1 MRTEISRNWEISVF
15 RLVQLFLTLLVFLST
30 ENVSLSLCL
39 SPSCYCMMA
48 KKNANIKRLHR
59 IISTCRVQSIGWCFC
74 AFIWLPAHHIT
85 SRYFFKCLCVPNSLH
100 PTPFISDWQ
109 QKKKKSQDNGMFVI
123 MFRQFLAC
131 SSSLLFGSVLKLTE
145 MVRLSHIQ
153 ESECVFKFFALT
165 DTALF
170 PDCVVWFPPTVW
182 GWIQRQPRE
191 LCSLSTSS
199 LLVGIML
206 PVYYSCV
213 QSGGF
218 GSVIFLKP

>member
-109 QKKKKSQDNGMFVI
+109 QKKKKAKI
-123 MFRQFLAC
+123 MACLLSCSVSSWLAPLPCSLVRCLSWLKWSDFPTFKKVNVFL
-131 SSSLLFGSVLKLTE
+131 SFLPSPTRLSFQTVLFGFLPQSGAE
-145 MVRLSHIQ
+145 FRGSPG
-153 ESECVFKFFALT
+153 SFA
-165 DTALF
+165 
-170 PDCVVWFPPTVW
+170 VWARVACW
-182 GWIQRQPRE
+182 WAS
-191 LCSLSTSS
+191 CSLCIIHASRVEG
-199 LLVGIML
+199 LAV
-206 PVYYSCV
+206 
-213 QSGGF
+213 
-218 GSVIFLKP
+218 

>member
-30 ENVSLSLCL
+30 ENVSLSFCL

-109 QKKKKSQDNGMFVI
+109 QKKKAKI
-123 MFRQFLAC
+123 MACLLSCSVSSWLAPLPCSLVRCLSWLKWSDFPTFKKVNVFL
-131 SSSLLFGSVLKLTE
+131 S
-145 MVRLSHIQ
+145 
-153 ESECVFKFFALT
+153 FFALT
-165 DTALF
+165 NTALF

-191 LCSLSTSS
+191 LCSLSTSI

-213 QSGGF
+213 QSGGV